1 MELLGC
7 KMCMQ
12 GASLLWN
19 YQIIFQSSN
28 KNYMP
33 TSKKVPAFPH
43 SHHDLRFSD
52 FKVLPVIWMLN
63 ELIIALTCI
72 SHFHVFT
79 GHLDF
84 DFGELPLPIL
94 FLYSY

>member
-1 MELLGC
+1 MELLE
-7 KMCMQ
+7 
-12 GASLLWN
+12 
-19 YQIIFQSSN
+19 F
-28 KNYMP
+28 
-33 TSKKVPAFPH
+33 SKVAIKITCPLARKFTFPH

-72 SHFHVFT
+72 SIFMCLLDI
-79 GHLDF
+79 LDF

>member
-1 MELLGC
+1 M
-7 KMCMQ
+7 
-12 GASLLWN
+12 A
-19 YQIIFQSSN
+19 
-28 KNYMP
+28 

-63 ELIIALTCI
+63 ELITALTCI
-72 SHFHVFT
+72 SYFHVFT

>member
-7 KMCMQ
+7 KMCVQ
-12 GASLLWN
+12 RASLPWY

-33 TSKKVPAFPH
+33 SSKKVPAFPH

-52 FKVLPVIWMLN
+52 FKVLPAFWMLN
-63 ELIIALTCI
+63 KLIIALTCVC
-72 SHFHVFT
+72 HFHVFT